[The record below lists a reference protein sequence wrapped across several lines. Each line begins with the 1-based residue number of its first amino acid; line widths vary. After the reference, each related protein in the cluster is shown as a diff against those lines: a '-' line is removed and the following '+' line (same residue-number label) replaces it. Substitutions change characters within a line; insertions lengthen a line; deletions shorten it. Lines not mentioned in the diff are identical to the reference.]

1 MDAIDSVGEELK
13 RLGGVEMVF
22 GRRVSYPN
30 FIS

>member
-22 GRRVSYPN
+22 GRRVTNS
-30 FIS
+30 IS